1 MNFDT
6 NIYKSSLMSKWILI
20 LLLVIC
26 ASLVAVFT
34 GIAEVA
40 P

>member
-6 NIYKSSLMSKWILI
+6 NIYKSSLMNKWILI
-20 LLLVIC
+20 VLFVIS